1 MQEKGWRRKGRLGFF
16 VSLPGLLFRLAE
28 GARLVWSTKRLFL
41 PSLDASF
48 LLAASKQKACC
59 SSRDKEREMKKK
71 ERENEKKGTRERK
84 GRKKRLF
91 HHFFWVSWHLR
102 HRLQDLFSSELQR
115 MAFFCFLSRCQ
126 KSDVQM
132 QRREKNAAFLLQ
144 VFSPSFISS
153 PFSAFRAPFP
163 LLRTAAQVLDGRN
176 RATPLFQE
184 DRTRNHHRRH

>member
-1 MQEKGWRRKGRLGFF
+1 MFLSPVSFFASRKVRDSFGVQNGFF
-16 VSLPGLLFRLAE
+16 FQA
-28 GARLVWSTKRLFL
+28 WSQAFFWLR
-41 PSLDASF
+41 ASRKP
-48 LLAASKQKACC
+48 AAAAGI
-59 SSRDKEREMKKK
+59 RNERMKKK

-184 DRTRNHHRRH
+184 DRTRNHHHHRRH

>member
-1 MQEKGWRRKGRLGFF
+1 LFPSPVSFFASRKVRDSFGVQNGFF
-16 VSLPGLLFRLAE
+16 FQAWTQAFFWLR
-28 GARLVWSTKRLFL
+28 
-41 PSLDASF
+41 ASRKP
-48 LLAASKQKACC
+48 AAAAGI
-59 SSRDKEREMKKK
+59 K
-71 ERENEKKGTRERK
+71 ERENEKKGTKEREK
-84 GRKKRLF
+84 ETKEKTFSSFLLGQLAL
-91 HHFFWVSWHLR
+91 HLR
-102 HRLQDLFSSELQR
+102 HRLQDLFSSELQG

-184 DRTRNHHRRH
+184 DRTRNHHHHRRH